1 MASTLN
7 LKYKNSCYYTKIH
20 SKPKKAKYSTGK
32 MESGLSTNL
41 AKKLLD
47 GTSISNE
54 MIKIEINK
62 SQQLKRTIKKIKKDL
77 EELKINKGR
86 DYKYKKLKTL
96 IKSKKVEYVKTKVS
110 KTKKP

>member
-20 SKPKKAKYSTGK
+20 TKPKKAKYSIGK
-32 MESGLSTNL
+32 IESGLSSNL
-41 AKKLLD
+41 TKKLLE

-62 SQQLKRTIKKIKKDL
+62 SKQLKRTIKKLKKDL

>member
-1 MASTLN
+1 
-7 LKYKNSCYYTKIH
+7 
-20 SKPKKAKYSTGK
+20 

-62 SQQLKRTIKKIKKDL
+62 SKQLKRTIKKLKKDL
-77 EELKINKGR
+77 EELKINRGSY
-86 DYKYKKLKTL
+86 YKYKKLKTL
-96 IKSKKVEYVKTKVS
+96 IKIKSGICKN
-110 KTKKP
+110 